1 MKNKSIY
8 IAAAAAA
15 VLATLALFLRTFSAS
30 PLPKPNP
37 WMGPV
42 IRDLATGFE
51 NYFWVANNP
60 GVGPLITTGAN
71 VYRE

>member
-15 VLATLALFLRTFSAS
+15 VLATLALFLRTFQAS

-37 WMGPV
+37 CMGPV

-51 NYFWVANNP
+51 NYF
-60 GVGPLITTGAN
+60 
-71 VYRE
+71 